1 MVLLFLSRYEEFPV
15 KILIISGFLGAG
27 KTTFIQTL
35 VRKTQREIVVLENEY
50 GSFGVDGDILRNDP
64 ESDKIN
70 VWEMT
75 EGCICCS
82 TKRDFAE
89 SVLTIANTIDPE
101 YLVIE
106 PTGVGALS
114 NIIQNLRQIEYERI
128 TLLAPVTI
136 VDGNSCER
144 YLREYGDLYKDQ
156 LEHTRRIIVSKMEQ
170 ADEQQCRLLE
180 KRLGEFNASAPI
192 LTAHYSKMEDEW
204 WQRLLDTKYDG
215 SSLAVADSIADQ
227 LPDSLSLR
235 EIGLNAPE
243 QAILFLEQLV
253 REDFGAIIRA
263 KGCIR
268 AGNILLRFD
277 VADGLYTVTG
287 AGADMEP
294 RAVFIGRDIR
304 RQELR
309 KVLYSDADKVTI
321 RALPA
326 DRAVAKRRLA
336 VKMDN

>member
-1 MVLLFLSRYEEFPV
+1 M

-27 KTTFIQTL
+27 KTTFIQAL
-35 VRKTQREIVVLENEY
+35 VKKTQQEIVVLENEY
-50 GSFGVDGDILRNDP
+50 GSFGVDGDILRSDP

-82 TKRDFAE
+82 TKRNFAE

-106 PTGVGALS
+106 PTGVGSLG
-114 NIIQNLRQIEYERI
+114 NVIQNLQQIEYERI
-128 TLLAPVTI
+128 TLLAPITI
-136 VDGNSCER
+136 VDGNSYER

-156 LEHTRRIIVSKMEQ
+156 LGHASCIIVSKMEQ
-170 ADEQQCRLLE
+170 ADDQQCRLLE
-180 KRLGEFNASAPI
+180 KRLGEFNSSAPI
-192 LTAHYSKMEDEW
+192 LTTHYSKMDGEW

-215 SSLAVADSIADQ
+215 TSLAVPDTMADQ
-227 LPDSLSLR
+227 LPDSLSLK

-243 QAILFLEQLV
+243 QVILFLEQLV
-253 REDFGAIIRA
+253 REGFGAIIRA

-268 AGNILLRFD
+268 AGDILMRFD
-277 VADGLYTVTG
+277 VADGLYSVTG
-287 AGADMEP
+287 AGADMES

-309 KVLYSDADKVTI
+309 RVLYSDGDKVKI
-321 RALPA
+321 RALPTDKA
-326 DRAVAKRRLA
+326 ASKRRLG
-336 VKMDN
+336 VKTDN

>member
-1 MVLLFLSRYEEFPV
+1 M

-27 KTTFIQTL
+27 KTTFIQAL
-35 VRKTQREIVVLENEY
+35 VRKTRREIVVLENEY
-50 GSFGVDGDILRNDP
+50 GSFGVDGDILRSDP

-106 PTGVGALS
+106 PTGVGSLG
-114 NIIQNLRQIEYERI
+114 NVIRNLRQIEYERI
-128 TLLAPVTI
+128 TLLAPITV
-136 VDGNSCER
+136 VDGNSYER
-144 YLREYGDLYKDQ
+144 YLREYGDLYRDQ
-156 LEHTRRIIVSKMEQ
+156 LEHARCIVVSKMEQ
-170 ADEQQCRLLE
+170 ADERQLRLLE

-192 LTAHYSKMEDEW
+192 LTTHYSKMEEVW

-215 SSLAVADSIADQ
+215 TSLSVPDNMTGQ

-235 EIGLNAPE
+235 EIALNAPE

-253 REDFGAIIRA
+253 REGFGSIIRA

-277 VADGLYTVTG
+277 VANGLYSVTG
-287 AGADMEP
+287 ASADMEP

-309 KVLYSDADKVTI
+309 RVLYGDADKVKI
-321 RALPA
+321 RALPTDKA
-326 DRAVAKRRLA
+326 ASKRRLSGR
-336 VKMDN
+336 